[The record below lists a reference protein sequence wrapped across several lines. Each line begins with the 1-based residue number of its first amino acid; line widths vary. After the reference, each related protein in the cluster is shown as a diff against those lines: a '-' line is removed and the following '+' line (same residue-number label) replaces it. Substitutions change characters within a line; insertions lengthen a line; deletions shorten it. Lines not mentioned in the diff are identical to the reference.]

1 MGAMRASDLDGG
13 HIIGGRFDIAHTD
26 GLGVDSKAAK
36 DHCRRKK
43 YLLHCIKC
51 IKFQSSH
58 LWYKV
63 FFGICLGSRLI
74 VYYADKFTNN
84 LPYIQILSRPNAK
97 NPHFSS
103 LSPKNNQLHKVKK
116 RPDFIKESGLL
127 VSRRLQCIQ

>member
-13 HIIGGRFDIAHTD
+13 HIMGGRFDIARTD

-58 LWYKV
+58 LRYKV
-63 FFGICLGSRLI
+63 FFGICFGSRLI
-74 VYYADKFTNN
+74 VCYADKFTNF
-84 LPYIQILSRPNAK
+84 LPYFQIHSHPNAK

-103 LSPKNNQLHKVKK
+103 LSLKTINCTKSK
-116 RPDFIKESGLL
+116 
-127 VSRRLQCIQ
+127 